1 MPPRSATTA
10 EAQLQRILY
19 ILPAASRE
27 GGVSLAELA
36 SKLGVEP
43 ATVLQDIEA
52 VAARAYYHPAGTV
65 ESFTIMIEGDAV
77 EVYAPAE
84 FRRPVRLE
92 QRERLALG
100 LGLRALAA
108 DAAPP

>member
-19 ILPAASRE
+19 ILPVASRP
-27 GGVSLAELA
+27 GGARLADLA
-36 SKLGVEP
+36 RALDVDT

-52 VAARAYYHPAGTV
+52 VTARSYYHPAGTV
-65 ESFTIMIEGDAV
+65 DSFTVMIEGDTV
-77 EVYAPAE
+77 EVHAPAE
-84 FRRPVRLE
+84 FQRPVRLDRWE
-92 QRERLALG
+92 TLALG

-108 DAAPP
+108 EA